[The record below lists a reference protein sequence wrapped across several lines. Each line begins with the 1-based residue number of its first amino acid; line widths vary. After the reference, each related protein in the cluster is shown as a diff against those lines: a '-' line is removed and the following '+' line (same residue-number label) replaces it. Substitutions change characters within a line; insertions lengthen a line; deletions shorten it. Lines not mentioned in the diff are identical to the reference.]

1 MYLLDVIPVDP
12 ETRIRRIRDIKPVIE
27 DSIDTICDSIGAT
40 KDAIADSAAQ
50 SQLILDNVN
59 ASQSDASLLLPIA
72 VVALALSA
80 CLYLAHLYKKRM
92 ASSR

>member
-12 ETRIRRIRDIKPVIE
+12 ETRIRRIRELKPVIA
-27 DSIDTICDSIGAT
+27 DSIDTVRDTIDAT
-40 KDAIADSAAQ
+40 KDAVTDSVAQ
-50 SQLILDNVN
+50 SQLILDNVG
-59 ASQSDASLLLPIA
+59 ASQSDASLLLPIV

-92 ASSR
+92 SSFR